1 MYTQEQLV
9 KQLRDMGI
17 VSTDVITIHSS
28 LKAIGPVENRA
39 CGLIDALRTA
49 VSEGLL
55 LIPAHTYRNIRQTP
69 VFDVRNTMPCIGTLP
84 CIAVEQANIA
94 YDAKDP
100 TCRRSLHPC
109 HSVVA
114 FGNNALEYIQD
125 DLKAT
130 SPCPIFGSYGKLIKY
145 HGKILLA
152 GVGMVRNT
160 FLHAVFEAFNTEP
173 PQYPIEIL
181 VKDYDGSETTR
192 MTCLACGTGF
202 ENYLDILDESGAL
215 TYGKLGNADVIV
227 CDAEKCYH
235 TICAM
240 QNN

>member
-1 MYTQEQLV
+1 MYTKAQLV

-49 VSEGLL
+49 VSDGLL

-69 VFDVRNTMPCIGTLP
+69 VFDVRTTMPCIGTLP

-94 YDAKDP
+94 YDAQDP

-114 FGNNALEYIQD
+114 YGKNALEYIQD

-130 SPCPIFGSYGKLIKY
+130 SPCPIFGSYGKLID
-145 HGKILLA
+145 HRGKILLA
-152 GVGMVRNT
+152 GVGMERNT
-160 FLHAVFEAFNTEP
+160 FLHAVFESFSKEP
-173 PQYPIEIL
+173 PLYPVDVL
-181 VKDYDGSETTR
+181 VKDYDGQETNR
-192 MTCLACGTGF
+192 CTCCACGDAF
-202 ENYLDILDESGAL
+202 ENFMDVLADSGAL
-215 TYGKLGNADVIV
+215 SFGKLGNADVIV
-227 CDAEKCYH
+227 CDAEKSYQ
-235 TICAM
+235 TVCAM
-240 QNN
+240 Q

>member
-1 MYTQEQLV
+1 MYTQDQLVEQL
-9 KQLRDMGI
+9 RNMGI

-130 SPCPIFGSYGKLIKY
+130 SPCPIFGSYGKLIKH

-152 GVGMVRNT
+152 GVGIERNT
-160 FLHAVFEAFNTEP
+160 FLHAVFESFNTEP
-173 PQYPIEIL
+173 PQYPVDVL
-181 VKDYDGSETTR
+181 VKDYDGQVTLR
-192 MTCLACGTGF
+192 CTCCASGGSF
-202 ENYLDILDESGAL
+202 ENYMDILADNGVLSF
-215 TYGKLGNADVIV
+215 GKLGDANVIV
-227 CDAEKCYH
+227 CDARKCYQ
-235 TICAM
+235 TICSM
-240 QNN
+240 QN